1 MDFSAILSD
10 LENKHYQPVYFLE
23 GEETYFIDRISE
35 QITSHVLTEA
45 EKGFNQTILYGKDT
59 DVDTIITAAKRFPM
73 MAAQQVVVVR
83 EAQNIKNIE
92 DLAPYVEHPQP
103 STLLVINYKY
113 KNLDKRKRLF
123 KALQKN
129 GVYFEAKPI
138 YESKIPG
145 WLTKYLQAKGYGI
158 EPRAAQLIADHV
170 GNDLKRI
177 VSELEKVIISL
188 PPGMSI
194 TPVEVEHNIGISKD
208 YNTFELQSAIGRRD
222 ILKANR
228 IVNYFADNQKM
239 HPFPV
244 IIGVLHSYFR
254 KILAYHFME
263 NKTNRNA
270 VAGVIGVSPY
280 FINEYIDAARNYN
293 IRRSVNAVSLLRE
306 YDMRSKGARGG
317 SADNG
322 ELLRELIYKILH

>member
-1 MDFSAILSD
+1 MDFSDILVD
-10 LENKHYQPVYFLE
+10 LENKKYAPVYFLE

-35 QITSHVLTEA
+35 QITGNVLTEA

-59 DVDTIITAAKRFPM
+59 DVDTIITAARRFPM
-73 MAAQQVVVVR
+73 MATHQVVVVR

-92 DLAPYVEHPQP
+92 DLAPYVEHPLT

-113 KNLDKRKRLF
+113 KNVDKRKRLF

-138 YESKIPG
+138 YESKIPA
-145 WLTKYLQAKGYGI
+145 WITQYLKTKSYGI
-158 EPRAAQLIADHV
+158 EPRAAQLIADHI

-208 YNTFELQSAIGRRD
+208 YNTFELQNAIGKRD

-244 IIGVLHSYFR
+244 VIGVLHSYFR
-254 KILAYHFME
+254 KILAYHFLE
-263 NKTNRNA
+263 NKTNRNV
-270 VAGVIGVSPY
+270 VASTIGVSPY
-280 FINEYIDAARNYN
+280 FINDYVEAARNFN
-293 IRRSVNAVSLLRE
+293 IRKSVNAVSLLRE

-317 SADNG
+317 SADSG